1 MAERKTLT
9 DAEIKTVLNTV
20 RKPDRAIAR
29 LAGIVGQAQERGDPE
44 VRLPT
49 EAAVAL
55 LGALKYV
62 ATHVS
67 KNDGTDFKTG
77 DKDAMNLPPTD
88 VDW

>member
-1 MAERKTLT
+1 MAEHKTLT

-20 RKPDRAIAR
+20 RKPDRAIER
-29 LAGIVGQAQERGDPE
+29 LAGIVGQAQQHGKTE
-44 VRLPT
+44 VTLPT

-62 ATHVS
+62 ATHAVE
-67 KNDGTDFKTG
+67 NDGTDFKTA
-77 DKDAMNLPPTD
+77 DKDPSDLPPTD